1 MTLPAWVFGILGAV
15 VGSFLNVCIDRL
27 PEDKSLLSPPSHCP
41 DCERRLQPHELI
53 PILSYLY
60 LGGRCRTCQT
70 RIPLR
75 ILLVEVG
82 TAVLF
87 WLAWRR
93 AGTGWMALYFFVN
106 ISLLITIGV
115 IDLEHE
121 RVLNTL
127 VYPGVIWAGIAIP
140 LFHASA
146 PWNHLVGG
154 GLGFVTLLLIALIA
168 SGAMGMGDVKLGL
181 FMGLILGFPDII
193 LAYLIAFITGGLIAG
208 ILLLLKKIGRK
219 DTIAFGPFLA
229 TAGIITLL
237 YGDLIL
243 RWWLRRIT

>member
-1 MTLPAWVFGILGAV
+1 MTLPAWVLAILGAL

-27 PEDKSLLSPPSHCP
+27 PHDKSLLSPPSHCP
-41 DCERRLQPHELI
+41 HCERRLQPYELI
-53 PILSYLY
+53 PILSYLF
-60 LGGRCRTCQT
+60 LKGRCRTCRASIPV
-70 RIPLR
+70 RIV
-75 ILLVEVG
+75 LVEVG
-82 TAVLF
+82 TALLF

-93 AGTGWMALYFFVN
+93 TGTGWMALYYFVN
-106 ISLLITIGV
+106 IAFLLTIGA

-121 RVLNTL
+121 RVLNNL
-127 VYPGVIWAGIAIP
+127 VYPGMIWGLVAIP
-140 LFHASA
+140 IFHPTA
-146 PWNHLVGG
+146 PWNYLGAG
-154 GLGFVTLLLIALIA
+154 GLGFATLLIIALIA

-208 ILLLLKKIGRK
+208 ILLLLKKIDRK

-229 TAGIITLL
+229 TAGIVTLL

-243 RWWLRRIT
+243 RWWLRSVT

>member
-1 MTLPAWVFGILGAV
+1 MTFPAWVFGILGAV

-27 PEDKSLLSPPSHCP
+27 PHDKSLLSPPSHCP
-41 DCERRLQPHELI
+41 HCERRLQPYELI
-53 PILSYLY
+53 PILSFLF
-60 LGGRCRTCQT
+60 LKGRCRTCQT

-82 TAVLF
+82 TALLF
-87 WLAWRR
+87 WLAWHR
-93 AGTGWMALYFFVN
+93 AVTGWMALYFFVN
-106 ISLLITIGV
+106 ISLLLTIGG

-121 RVLNTL
+121 RVLNNL
-127 VYPGVIWAGIAIP
+127 VYPGVIWGGIAIP
-140 LFHASA
+140 LFHPTA
-146 PWNHLVGG
+146 PWNHLAGG
-154 GLGFVTLLLIALIA
+154 GLGFVTLLLIALIS

-181 FMGLILGFPDII
+181 FMGLILGFPDVI

-208 ILLLLKKIGRK
+208 ILLVLKKIGRK

-243 RWWLRRIT
+243 RWWLRSII